1 MSTTPHSTYAQSIGN
16 AASNILYEIMKK
28 QLRLVIVDDSAL
40 MRRVLREMLESD
52 PAITVV
58 GEAANGQ
65 EALELVARL
74 RPDVITMDV
83 RMPIMDG
90 LETTEQLMA
99 YYPTPILVLT
109 ASLSRYDT
117 DITFE
122 MLGAGA
128 LDVMEK
134 PRLSDPPAR
143 EQAQRDLVRRIKLLS
158 RVKVVTHLRGRRRL
172 DRPDSMSRLRTDI
185 PPAPIVPYLMQQM
198 PDTRLAITGCLA
210 PGTKPRGARPKIPF
224 PLVVIGAS
232 TGGPRVIQQIL
243 MGLPATFHAAV
254 LVIQHIAEGFSAGM
268 VTWLASSCA
277 LPISLA
283 QEGSPLVP
291 GTVLIAPER
300 CDVLI
305 EQDHRIHL
313 SNSPLLLQ
321 RPAIDITMQAAAE
334 VFGPYTIGVLL
345 TGMGRDGAIGMK
357 SIRRAGGYTIA
368 QDKDSCAIYGMP
380 RAAIDLQAVDIVLS
394 PEEISLA
401 LLSRVSGSMV

>member
-1 MSTTPHSTYAQSIGN
+1 MCNTPRSTYGQSIGD
-16 AASNILYEIMKK
+16 AAGNTPYKIMKQ

-52 PAITVV
+52 PVITVV

-65 EALELVARL
+65 EALEVVARL

-134 PRLSDPPAR
+134 PRLSDAPAR
-143 EQAQRDLVRRIKLLS
+143 EQTRRDLIRRIKLLS

-172 DRPDSMSRLRTDI
+172 DRSDTTSRLRTDI
-185 PPAPIVPYLMQQM
+185 PPAPIVPHLQQQM
-198 PDTRLAITGCLA
+198 EHVTLPDTSCLV
-210 PGTKPRGARPKIPF
+210 PGPKSVGARRKIPF

-232 TGGPRVIQQIL
+232 TGGPRVIKQIL

-268 VTWLASSCA
+268 VTWLAGSCA

-305 EQDHRIHL
+305 ERDQSIHL
-313 SNSPLLLQ
+313 SNGPLLLQ
-321 RPAIDITMQAAAE
+321 RPAIDIAMQAAAE

-345 TGMGRDGAIGMK
+345 TGMGRDGAVGMK

-368 QDKDSCAIYGMP
+368 QNKASCAIYGMP
-380 RAAIDLQAVDIVLS
+380 RAAIDLQAVDIVLP

-401 LLSRVSGSMV
+401 LLNRVSDSIL

>member
-1 MSTTPHSTYAQSIGN
+1 
-16 AASNILYEIMKK
+16 MKEL
-28 QLRLVIVDDSAL
+28 LRLVIVDDSAL

-52 PAITVV
+52 PGITVV

-83 RMPIMDG
+83 RMPIMNG

-128 LDVMEK
+128 LDVIEK
-134 PRLSDPPAR
+134 PRLSDASAR
-143 EQAQRDLVRRIKLLS
+143 EQAQRDLIRRIKLLS
-158 RVKVVTHLRGRRRL
+158 RVKVVTHLRGRRRT
-172 DRPDSMSRLRTDI
+172 DRPDAISRLGSNIQPAATAPSLAQQLPQTRSPVTRYLDPGLN
-185 PPAPIVPYLMQQM
+185 PP
-198 PDTRLAITGCLA
+198 DGRR
-210 PGTKPRGARPKIPF
+210 KRPF

-243 MGLPATFHAAV
+243 MGLPATFDAAV
-254 LVIQHIAEGFSAGM
+254 LIVQHIAEGFSAGM
-268 VTWLASSCA
+268 AAWLASSCV

-305 EQDHRIHL
+305 EPDRRIHL
-313 SNSPLLLQ
+313 SSGPLLLQ
-321 RPAIDITMQAAAE
+321 CPAIDITMQAAAE
-334 VFGPYTIGVLL
+334 VFGPYAIGVLL

-357 SIRRAGGYTIA
+357 SIRQAGGYTIA
-368 QDKDSCAIYGMP
+368 QDKDSCVIYGMP
-380 RAAIDLQAVDIVLS
+380 RAAIDLQAVDVVLP

-401 LLSRVSGSMV
+401 LLRRVSGSMV